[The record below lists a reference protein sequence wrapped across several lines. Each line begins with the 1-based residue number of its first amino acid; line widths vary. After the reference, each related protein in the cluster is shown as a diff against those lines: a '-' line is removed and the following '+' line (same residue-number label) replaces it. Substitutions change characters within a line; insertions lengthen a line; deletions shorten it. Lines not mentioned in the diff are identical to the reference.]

1 MKVFTQLF
9 PKQIM
14 LTGTITISDKGVRT
28 HPSALKEPLR
38 EPTDKL
44 FSSQMDLM
52 NFILRDK

>member
-1 MKVFTQLF
+1 
-9 PKQIM
+9 M